1 MLPSHLP
8 SFAGSRKVL
17 ALVRTAFD
25 SCQYV
30 DVEVRCFQAR
40 FQVTPQQK
48 FPEISR
54 NASHDTSLFRR
65 LVLGW
70 IEADF
75 RVQGR
80 IFFSI
85 FQNLQEN
92 HLLAS
97 KFWKFLLKNW
107 KFLPKF

>member
-80 IFFSI
+80 IF
-85 FQNLQEN
+85 
-92 HLLAS
+92 
-97 KFWKFLLKNW
+97 
-107 KFLPKF
+107 